1 MFFHYLSGTVAAI
14 EQNLAVVDC
23 GGVGYECSTTAY
35 TISQLR
41 LGQVHKLYTHCN
53 IREDAFEIYGFS
65 TREEKRCF
73 ELLLSV
79 SGVGPK
85 AALNILSA
93 TTPSG
98 FQLAVASGDERALTA
113 AQGVGKKLAQRV
125 LLELKDKLKLDGMEP
140 ARYWEPWRRGRAP
153 AHRGHGSAL
162 RPRLL
167 PERDCPGAEGRGRGE
182 PVRRRDGPLR
192 AAGHGNEVRRV
203 PVEHRLL

>member
-1 MFFHYLSGTVAAI
+1 MFFHYLSGAIAVI

-23 GGVGYECSTTAY
+23 GGVGYECATTAY

-41 LGQVHKLYTHCN
+41 LGQVQKLYTYCN

-65 TREEKRCF
+65 TKEEKRCF

-125 LLELKDKLKLDGMEP
+125 LLELKDKLKLDGMEAMP
-140 ARYWEPWRRGRAP
+140 SLG
-153 AHRGHGSAL
+153 GSAAPRQSSRLTEAMEALSVLGYSQSEIAQALKGVDAENQSVEEMVRFAL
-162 RPRLL
+162 RTM
-167 PERDCPGAEGRGRGE
+167 
-182 PVRRRDGPLR
+182 VMK
-192 AAGHGNEVRRV
+192 
-203 PVEHRLL
+203 